1 MRIFKRLMAKVVGT
15 PKPKR
20 LRYKYEVADG
30 VFVNSIFPDF
40 EFDMPMP
47 ERGRFARKPE
57 AAPVDASEAHHTG
70 SA

>member
-1 MRIFKRLMAKVVGT
+1 
-15 PKPKR
+15 
-20 LRYKYEVADG
+20 
-30 VFVNSIFPDF
+30 VFVDSIFPDF

-57 AAPVDASEAHHTG
+57 AAPVDASEAHHAG